1 MAIQKN
7 AKKAAPETTEAEEKK
22 APAKAKAATKKEA
35 APKAEAKPAPAPA
48 AEVENTK
55 AEKVGRKE
63 IAALIRE
70 KVAATG
76 AAISPNVAE
85 ITVVAYEE
93 VIQELLAEGKQ
104 IALPGFGNFM
114 SVARPESVRPNPQ
127 KKGET
132 ITIAAHNAPKF
143 KPGAK
148 LKAAVNGGVESEDAE

>member
-7 AKKAAPETTEAEEKK
+7 AKKAAPETPEAEEKK
-22 APAKAKAATKKEA
+22 APAKAKA
-35 APKAEAKPAPAPA
+35 APAPA

-63 IAALIRE
+63 IAAMIRE

-76 AAISPNVAE
+76 AAISPKVSE